1 MPDQAPTRS
10 GRLQD
15 LPARVAT
22 AAVFVVVIIGV
33 LLFGRELGWA
43 LLVAAIALLS
53 LREFYALTRETRLLP
68 NEILGLAAAAAM
80 PLAAMFFGKLGLLTA
95 VTVFVLAALAW
106 YVAFRQVPLADT
118 AVTVLGVMYVA
129 FGLTHLVLVRG
140 LDAGALLVLT
150 ILLSVW
156 AADVSAYFVGSLLG
170 RHKLAPSISPGKS
183 WEGFA
188 GGILGS
194 VLVWVAASQV
204 SDTGLGLAWLVSIGI
219 AVAVAGLFGDLLES
233 RIKREVGVKDSGTM
247 LPGHGGILDRF
258 DSLIIVAVVAYYML
272 VWGGAS

>member
-1 MPDQAPTRS
+1 MPDRAPTRS

-22 AAVFVVVIIGV
+22 AAIFVVVIIGV

-43 LLVAAIALLS
+43 LLVAAITVLS

-80 PLAAMFFGKLGLLTA
+80 PLAAIFFGKLGLLTA
-95 VTVFVLAALAW
+95 VTAFVLAALAW

-129 FGLTHLVLVRG
+129 FGLTHLVLVRA

-156 AADVSAYFVGSLLG
+156 AADVFAYFVGSLLG

-204 SDTGLGLAWLVSIGI
+204 SDTGLGPAWHVAIGI
-219 AVAVAGLFGDLLES
+219 AVAVAGLLGDLLES

-247 LPGHGGILDRF
+247 LPGHGGFLDRF

>member
-1 MPDQAPTRS
+1 MPDAQT
-10 GRLQD
+10 GRARRMQD

-22 AAVFVVVIIGV
+22 AVVFVAVIVGV
-33 LLFGRELGWA
+33 LFFGRELGWA
-43 LLVAAIALLS
+43 LLVSVIAVLS
-53 LREFYALTRETRLLP
+53 LREFYTLTRETRLLP
-68 NEILGLAAAAAM
+68 NEVLGLLAAAAM
-80 PLAAMFFGKLGLLTA
+80 PLAAVFFGKLGLLTA

-129 FGLTHLVLVRG
+129 FGLTHLVLIRA

-194 VLVWVAASQV
+194 VLVWAAAYQVA
-204 SDTGLGLAWLVSIGI
+204 DTGLGLAWHIGI
-219 AVAVAGLFGDLLES
+219 GVALAGAGLFGDLLES
-233 RIKREVGVKDSGTM
+233 RIKREVGVKDSGST
-247 LPGHGGILDRF
+247 LPGHGGFFDRF
-258 DSLIIVAVVAYYML
+258 DSLIVVAVVAYYLL
-272 VWGGAS
+272 VWGGVS